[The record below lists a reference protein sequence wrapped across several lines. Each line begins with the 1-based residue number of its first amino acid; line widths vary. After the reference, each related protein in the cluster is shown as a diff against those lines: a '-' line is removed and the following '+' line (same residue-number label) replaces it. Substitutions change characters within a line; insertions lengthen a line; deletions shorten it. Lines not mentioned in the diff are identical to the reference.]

1 MNLVSENSYLLQVA
15 ISSRHESLVITTP
28 YHNSCRKK
36 REKVSYAE
44 AIATM

>member
-28 YHNSCRKK
+28 AEKK
-36 REKVSYAE
+36 EKKVSYAE